1 MNGEWC
7 ESFESPEAQFLSVF
21 RSLASHVCA
30 PILDL
35 YAQEPF
41 DQPDIPWLV
50 EQVFR
55 KTIMLNSFPAW
66 TFAEGYPQDSTWNP
80 KVAMLSQKFISES
93 HFLRSKVTFSGSFA
107 VIHPTFVRRHC
118 RHCVGNCHCVGL
130 FFDSPPGLRD
140 NDGDASSQWCDSIFP
155 ELVITK

>member
-55 KTIMLNSFPAW
+55 KTIMLKYAKLIPSL
-66 TFAEGYPQDSTWNP
+66 D
-80 KVAMLSQKFISES
+80 IC
-93 HFLRSKVTFSGSFA
+93 
-107 VIHPTFVRRHC
+107 RR
-118 RHCVGNCHCVGL
+118 L
-130 FFDSPPGLRD
+130 PPRF
-140 NDGDASSQWCDSIFP
+140 NMEP
-155 ELVITK
+155 